1 MQLVR
6 ICAAQVLPMC
16 CYQHILAHGSTAGV
30 IRQEDGCIAYDVSY
44 GADESVNF
52 HETWSSIRT
61 MLRSIYVYPTVARV
75 FFSERFRNL
84 SQNHTVEGPFM
95 VTHHSLCSA
104 VPLPLPLAC
113 SSSLQRAC

>member
-1 MQLVR
+1 MHGR
-6 ICAAQVLPMC
+6 AA
-16 CYQHILAHGSTAGV
+16 GT

-44 GADESVNF
+44 GSDESVNF

-84 SQNHTVEGPFM
+84 SQNHTVEGPFA
-95 VTHHSLCSA
+95 VTHYPIVA
-104 VPLPLPLAC
+104 FFPLSTQLLELP
-113 SSSLQRAC
+113 